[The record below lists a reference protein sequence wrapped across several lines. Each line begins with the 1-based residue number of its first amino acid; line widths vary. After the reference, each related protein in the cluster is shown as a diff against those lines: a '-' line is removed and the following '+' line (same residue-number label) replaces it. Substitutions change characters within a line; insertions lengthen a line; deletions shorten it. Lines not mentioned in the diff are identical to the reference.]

1 MKQLLGLITATTIL
15 VPTAVSAQTI
25 ESMSMTSHSNV
36 SALINGQGTYRVQ
49 TLCSLYAS
57 VEEIPVT
64 YFCSR
69 MLIEVTSS
77 QYLSRDQMLMIAEEY
92 FNHGGEVTEHY
103 TNGGSADWVV
113 KPEVGQLY

>member
-1 MKQLLGLITATTIL
+1 MKQLLGLIAATAIL
-15 VPTAVSAQTI
+15 VPTGVSAQTI
-25 ESMSMTSHSNV
+25 ESMYMGSHSDV
-36 SALINGQGTYRVQ
+36 SALVNGEGTYRVQ

-69 MLIEVTSS
+69 MLIEVTGS
-77 QYLSRDQMLMIAEEY
+77 QYLSREQMLMIAEEY
-92 FNHGGEVTEHY
+92 FKHGGEVTEIY

-113 KPEVGQLY
+113 QPEVGQLY